1 MKLPENTLIAREK
14 MKYKL
19 FKEIALN
26 KDIPEKKLKKGDI
39 ATIVE
44 YHPVTDG
51 EDGYSLEIFNVL
63 GDTIAVITVPES
75 AIEPLTENEV
85 LSARPLVAA

>member
-1 MKLPENTLIAREK
+1 

-19 FKEIALN
+19 FEEVALN
-26 KDIPEKKLKKGDI
+26 KDVPGKHLKRGDV

-44 YHPVTDG
+44 YHPVKDG
-51 EDGYSLEIFNVL
+51 EDGYSLEIFNVF

-75 AIEPLTENEV
+75 VIEPLTENEIFSV
-85 LSARPLVAA
+85 RPVAAA